1 MFKKY
6 FGDMGFWRIALKLA
20 FPVAMQNLLTSSFIL
35 IDTIMVGQLGDLS
48 LSAVGMAGQFG
59 WFLNMVIFGICSGAA
74 VFISQYWGAK
84 NTAGIRRTYGIA
96 VVSVC
101 LISALFFIIGLLF
114 PESVIKIFNREPDV
128 VEAGA
133 AYLRIA
139 CWSYIATGINMVFC
153 IVLRSTENV
162 KLPMYVSLVTTVLN
176 AFMDYG
182 LIFGAFGMPE
192 MGIRG
197 AALATVISAWA
208 GPALILAV
216 SAVQRNML
224 IAPLRELLGFNR
236 ESITQYYLKATPVI
250 INETLWGLGTL
261 LFSVIFA
268 NLGYQYYAAVTIFR
282 TFDNIAFVFFIG
294 LCNASSIMV
303 GKNVGAGHIRRAV
316 EDSRRFALFV
326 SLCSVLTG
334 VLIIIFRFQ
343 LASVFNLSG
352 SITPETLKLT
362 ASLLLIYGIEL
373 PMRNLPYILIVGTF
387 RPGGDTKIGMKLD
400 LLSLWLCSVP
410 LTTLAAFVLKLP
422 FIAVFAIMYIAE
434 DYLKVFLCVK
444 YYFTYNWLRTVTEK
458 GMNGLEEFYRDRRGS
473 SAKLVKS
480 TDA

>member
-35 IDTIMVGQLGDLS
+35 VDTIMVGQLGDLS

-59 WFLNMVIFGICSGAA
+59 WFLNMITFGMCSGAA

-84 NTAGIRRTYGIA
+84 DTAGIRRTYGIA

-101 LISALFFIIGLLF
+101 LISALFFVIGLLF
-114 PESVIKIFNREPDV
+114 PEGVVRIFNREPDV

-139 CWSYIATGINMVFC
+139 CWSYLATGVNMVFC

-208 GPALILAV
+208 GPVLILAI
-216 SAVQRNML
+216 SAIQRNML
-224 IAPLRELLGFNR
+224 ITPLKELFGFNKR
-236 ESITQYYLKATPVI
+236 SIAEYYEKATPVI

-303 GKNVGAGHIRRAV
+303 GKNVGAGHIKRAV
-316 EDSRRFALFV
+316 EDSRRFVLFV

-352 SITPETLKLT
+352 SITQETLKLT
-362 ASLLLIYGIEL
+362 ASLLLVYGIEL

-410 LTTLAAFVLKLP
+410 LTTLAAFVFKLP
-422 FIAVFAIMYIAE
+422 FIAVFAIMYAAE
-434 DYLKVFLCVK
+434 DYLKAILCVK
-444 YYFTYNWLRTVTEK
+444 YYFTYNWLRPVTDQGIK
-458 GMNGLEEFYRDRRGS
+458 GLEEFYESRRKKP
-473 SAKLVKS
+473 A
-480 TDA
+480 DQ

>member
-35 IDTIMVGQLGDLS
+35 VDTIMVGQLGDLS

-59 WFLNMVIFGICSGAA
+59 WFLNMITFGMCSGAA

-84 NTAGIRRTYGIA
+84 DTAGIRRTYGIA

-101 LISALFFIIGLLF
+101 LISALFFVIGLLF
-114 PESVIKIFNREPDV
+114 PEGVVRIFNREPDV

-139 CWSYIATGINMVFC
+139 CWSYLATGVNMVFC

-208 GPALILAV
+208 GPVLILSV
-216 SAVQRNML
+216 SAIQRNML
-224 IAPLRELLGFNR
+224 ISPIKELFGFNKR
-236 ESITQYYLKATPVI
+236 SIAEYYEKATPVI

-303 GKNVGAGHIRRAV
+303 GKNVGAGHIKRAV
-316 EDSRRFALFV
+316 EDSRRFVLFV

-362 ASLLLIYGIEL
+362 ASLLLVYGIEL

-387 RPGGDTKIGMKLD
+387 RPGGDTRIGMKLD

-410 LTTLAAFVLKLP
+410 LATLAAFVFKLP
-422 FIAVFAIMYIAE
+422 FIAVFAIMYAAE
-434 DYLKVFLCVK
+434 DYLKAILCVK
-444 YYFTYNWLRTVTEK
+444 YYFTYNWLRPVTDQGIK
-458 GMNGLEEFYRDRRGS
+458 GLEEFYESRRKKP
-473 SAKLVKS
+473 A
-480 TDA
+480 DQ

>member
-35 IDTIMVGQLGDLS
+35 VDTIMVGQLGDLS

-59 WFLNMVIFGICSGAA
+59 WFLNMITFGMCSGAA

-84 NTAGIRRTYGIA
+84 DTAGIRRTYGIA

-101 LISALFFIIGLLF
+101 LISALFFVIGLLF
-114 PESVIKIFNREPDV
+114 PEGVVRIFNREPDV

-139 CWSYIATGINMVFC
+139 CWSYLATGVNMVFC

-208 GPALILAV
+208 GPVLILAV
-216 SAVQRNML
+216 SAIQRNML
-224 IAPLRELLGFNR
+224 ITPLKELFGFNR
-236 ESITQYYLKATPVI
+236 RSIAQYYEKATPVI

-303 GKNVGAGHIRRAV
+303 GKNVGAGHIKRAV
-316 EDSRRFALFV
+316 EDSRRFVLFV

-352 SITPETLKLT
+352 SITQETLKLT
-362 ASLLLIYGIEL
+362 ASLLLVYGIEL

-410 LTTLAAFVLKLP
+410 LTTLAAFVFKLP

-434 DYLKVFLCVK
+434 DYLKVILCVK
-444 YYFTYNWLRTVTEK
+444 YYFTYNWLRPVTEQGIK
-458 GMNGLEEFYRDRRGS
+458 GLEEFYESRRQRQ
-473 SAKLVKS
+473 A
-480 TDA
+480 AQ

>member
-35 IDTIMVGQLGDLS
+35 VDTIMVGQLGDLS

-59 WFLNMVIFGICSGAA
+59 WFLNMITFGMCSGAA

-84 NTAGIRRTYGIA
+84 DTAGIRRTYGIA

-101 LISALFFIIGLLF
+101 LISALFFVIGLLF
-114 PESVIKIFNREPDV
+114 PEGVVRIFNREPDV

-139 CWSYIATGINMVFC
+139 CWSYLATGVNMVFC

-208 GPALILAV
+208 GPVLILAV
-216 SAVQRNML
+216 SAIQRNML
-224 IAPLRELLGFNR
+224 ISPIKELFGFNKR
-236 ESITQYYLKATPVI
+236 SIAEYYEKATPVI

-303 GKNVGAGHIRRAV
+303 GKNVGAGHIKRAV
-316 EDSRRFALFV
+316 EDSRRFVLFV

-352 SITPETLKLT
+352 SITQETLKLT
-362 ASLLLIYGIEL
+362 ASLLLVYGIEL

-410 LTTLAAFVLKLP
+410 LTTLAAFVFKLP
-422 FIAVFAIMYIAE
+422 FIAVFVIMYIAE

-444 YYFTYNWLRTVTEK
+444 YYFTYNWLRPVTDQGIK
-458 GMNGLEEFYRDRRGS
+458 GLEEFYESRRKKP
-473 SAKLVKS
+473 A
-480 TDA
+480 DH

>member
-35 IDTIMVGQLGDLS
+35 VDTIMVGQLGDLS

-59 WFLNMVIFGICSGAA
+59 WFLNMITFGMCSGAA

-84 NTAGIRRTYGIA
+84 DTAGIRRTYGIA

-101 LISALFFIIGLLF
+101 LISALFFVIGLLF
-114 PESVIKIFNREPDV
+114 PEGVVRIFNREPDV

-139 CWSYIATGINMVFC
+139 CWSYLATGVNMVFC

-208 GPALILAV
+208 GPVLILAV
-216 SAVQRNML
+216 SAIQRNML
-224 IAPLRELLGFNR
+224 ISPIKELFGFNKR
-236 ESITQYYLKATPVI
+236 SIAEYYEKATPVI

-282 TFDNIAFVFFIG
+282 TFENIAFVFFIG

-303 GKNVGAGHIRRAV
+303 GKNVGAGHIKRAV
-316 EDSRRFALFV
+316 EDSRRFVLFV

-334 VLIIIFRFQ
+334 VLIITFRFQ

-362 ASLLLIYGIEL
+362 ASLLLVYGIEL
-373 PMRNLPYILIVGTF
+373 PVRNLPYILIVGTF
-387 RPGGDTKIGMKLD
+387 RPGGDTRIGMKLD

-410 LTTLAAFVLKLP
+410 LTTLAAFVFKLP
-422 FIAVFAIMYIAE
+422 FIAVFAIMYAAE
-434 DYLKVFLCVK
+434 DYLKAILCVK
-444 YYFTYNWLRTVTEK
+444 YYFTYNWLRPVTDQGIK
-458 GMNGLEEFYRDRRGS
+458 GLEEFYESRRKKP
-473 SAKLVKS
+473 A
-480 TDA
+480 DH

>member
-35 IDTIMVGQLGDLS
+35 VDTIMVGQLGDLS

-59 WFLNMVIFGICSGAA
+59 WFLNMITFGMCSGAA

-84 NTAGIRRTYGIA
+84 DTAGIRRTYGIA

-101 LISALFFIIGLLF
+101 LISALFFVIGLLF
-114 PESVIKIFNREPDV
+114 PEGVVRIFNREPDV

-139 CWSYIATGINMVFC
+139 CWSYLATGVNMVFC

-208 GPALILAV
+208 GPVLILAV
-216 SAVQRNML
+216 SAIQRNML
-224 IAPLRELLGFNR
+224 ISPIKELFGFNKR
-236 ESITQYYLKATPVI
+236 SIAEYYEKATPVI

-282 TFDNIAFVFFIG
+282 TFENISFVFFIG
-294 LCNASSIMV
+294 LCSASSIMV
-303 GKNVGAGHIRRAV
+303 GKNVGAGHIKRAV
-316 EDSRRFALFV
+316 EDSRRFVLFV

-362 ASLLLIYGIEL
+362 ASLLLVYGIEL
-373 PMRNLPYILIVGTF
+373 PVRNLPYILIVGTF

-410 LTTLAAFVLKLP
+410 LTTLAAFVFKLP
-422 FIAVFAIMYIAE
+422 FIAVFAIMYAAE
-434 DYLKVFLCVK
+434 DYLKAILCVK
-444 YYFTYNWLRTVTEK
+444 YYFTYNWLRPVTDQGIK
-458 GMNGLEEFYRDRRGS
+458 GLEEFYESRRKKP
-473 SAKLVKS
+473 A
-480 TDA
+480 DH

>member
-6 FGDMGFWRIALKLA
+6 FGDMSFWRVALKLA

-35 IDTIMVGQLGDLS
+35 VDTIMVGQLGDLS

-59 WFLNMVIFGICSGAA
+59 WFLNMITFGMCSGAA

-84 NTAGIRRTYGIA
+84 DTAGIRRTYGIA

-101 LISALFFIIGLLF
+101 LISALFFVIGLLF
-114 PESVIKIFNREPDV
+114 PEGVVRIFNREPDV

-139 CWSYIATGINMVFC
+139 CWSYLATGVNMVFC

-208 GPALILAV
+208 GPVLILAV
-216 SAVQRNML
+216 SAIQRNML
-224 IAPLRELLGFNR
+224 ISPIKELFGFNKR
-236 ESITQYYLKATPVI
+236 SIAEYYEKATPVI

-282 TFDNIAFVFFIG
+282 TFENIAFVFFIG

-303 GKNVGAGHIRRAV
+303 GKNVGAGHIKRAV
-316 EDSRRFALFV
+316 EDSRRFVLFV

-362 ASLLLIYGIEL
+362 ASLLLVYGIEL
-373 PMRNLPYILIVGTF
+373 PVRNLPYILIVGTF
-387 RPGGDTKIGMKLD
+387 RPGGDTRIGMKLD

-410 LTTLAAFVLKLP
+410 LTTLAAFVFKLP

-434 DYLKVFLCVK
+434 DYLKVILCVK
-444 YYFTYNWLRTVTEK
+444 YYFTYNWLRPVTDQGIK
-458 GMNGLEEFYRDRRGS
+458 GLEEFYESRRKKP
-473 SAKLVKS
+473 A
-480 TDA
+480 DQ

>member
-6 FGDMGFWRIALKLA
+6 FGDMGFWRVALKLA

-35 IDTIMVGQLGDLS
+35 VDTIMVGQLGDLS

-59 WFLNMVIFGICSGAA
+59 WFLNMITFGMCSGAA

-84 NTAGIRRTYGIA
+84 DTAGIRRTYGIA

-101 LISALFFIIGLLF
+101 LISALFFVIGLLF
-114 PESVIKIFNREPDV
+114 PEGVVRIFNREPDV

-139 CWSYIATGINMVFC
+139 CWSYLATGVNMVFC

-208 GPALILAV
+208 GPVLILAV
-216 SAVQRNML
+216 SAIQRNML
-224 IAPLRELLGFNR
+224 ISPIKELFGFNKR
-236 ESITQYYLKATPVI
+236 SIAEYYEKATPVI

-282 TFDNIAFVFFIG
+282 TFENIAFVFFIG

-303 GKNVGAGHIRRAV
+303 GKNVGAGHIKRAV
-316 EDSRRFALFV
+316 EDSRRFVLFV

-362 ASLLLIYGIEL
+362 ASLLLVYGIEL
-373 PMRNLPYILIVGTF
+373 PVRNLPYILIVGTF
-387 RPGGDTKIGMKLD
+387 RPGGDTRIGMKLD

-410 LTTLAAFVLKLP
+410 LTTLAAFVFKLP

-434 DYLKVFLCVK
+434 DYLKVILCIK
-444 YYFTYNWLRTVTEK
+444 HYFTYSWLRPVTEQGIK
-458 GMNGLEEFYRDRRGS
+458 GLEEFYESRRQRQ
-473 SAKLVKS
+473 A
-480 TDA
+480 AQ

>member
-35 IDTIMVGQLGDLS
+35 VDTIMVGQLGDLP

-59 WFLNMVIFGICSGAA
+59 WFLNMITFGMCSGAA

-84 NTAGIRRTYGIA
+84 DTAGIRRTYGIA

-101 LISALFFIIGLLF
+101 LISALFFVIGLLF
-114 PESVIKIFNREPDV
+114 PEGVVRIFNREPDV

-139 CWSYIATGINMVFC
+139 CWSYLATGVNMVFC

-208 GPALILAV
+208 GPVLILAV
-216 SAVQRNML
+216 SAIQRNML
-224 IAPLRELLGFNR
+224 ITPLKELFGFNR
-236 ESITQYYLKATPVI
+236 RSIAQYYEKATPVI

-303 GKNVGAGHIRRAV
+303 GKNVGAGHIKRAV
-316 EDSRRFALFV
+316 EDSRRFVLFV

-352 SITPETLKLT
+352 SITQETLKLT
-362 ASLLLIYGIEL
+362 ASLLLVYGIEL
-373 PMRNLPYILIVGTF
+373 PVRNLPYILIVGTF

-410 LTTLAAFVLKLP
+410 LTTLAAFVFKLP

-434 DYLKVFLCVK
+434 DYLKVILCIK
-444 YYFTYNWLRTVTEK
+444 HYFTYSWLRPVTEQGIK
-458 GMNGLEEFYRDRRGS
+458 GLEEFYESRRQRQ
-473 SAKLVKS
+473 A
-480 TDA
+480 AQ

>member
-6 FGDMGFWRIALKLA
+6 FGDMGFWRVALKLA

-35 IDTIMVGQLGDLS
+35 VDTIMVGQLGDLS

-59 WFLNMVIFGICSGAA
+59 WFLNMITFGMCSGAA

-84 NTAGIRRTYGIA
+84 DTAGIRRTYGIA

-101 LISALFFIIGLLF
+101 LISALFFVIGLLF
-114 PESVIKIFNREPDV
+114 PEGVVRIFNREPDV

-139 CWSYIATGINMVFC
+139 CWSYLATGVNMVFC

-208 GPALILAV
+208 GPVLILAV
-216 SAVQRNML
+216 SAIQRNML
-224 IAPLRELLGFNR
+224 ISPIKELFGFNR
-236 ESITQYYLKATPVI
+236 LSIAQYYEKATPVI

-303 GKNVGAGHIRRAV
+303 GKNVGAGHIKRAV
-316 EDSRRFALFV
+316 EDSRRFVLFV

-352 SITPETLKLT
+352 SITQETLKLT
-362 ASLLLIYGIEL
+362 ASLLLVYGIEL

-410 LTTLAAFVLKLP
+410 LTTLAAFVFKLP

-434 DYLKVFLCVK
+434 DYLKAILCVK
-444 YYFTYNWLRTVTEK
+444 YYFTYNWLRPVTDQGIK
-458 GMNGLEEFYRDRRGS
+458 GLEEFYESRRKKP
-473 SAKLVKS
+473 A
-480 TDA
+480 DH

>member
-6 FGDMGFWRIALKLA
+6 FGDMGFWRVALKLA

-35 IDTIMVGQLGDLS
+35 VDTIMVGQLGDLS

-59 WFLNMVIFGICSGAA
+59 WFLNMITFGMCSGAA

-84 NTAGIRRTYGIA
+84 DTAGIRRTYGIA

-101 LISALFFIIGLLF
+101 LISALFFVIGLLF
-114 PESVIKIFNREPDV
+114 PEGVVRIFNREPDV

-139 CWSYIATGINMVFC
+139 CWSYLATGVNMVFC

-208 GPALILAV
+208 GPVLILAV
-216 SAVQRNML
+216 SAIQRNML
-224 IAPLRELLGFNR
+224 ISPIKELFGFNKR
-236 ESITQYYLKATPVI
+236 SIAEYYEKATPVI

-282 TFDNIAFVFFIG
+282 TFENIAFVFFIG

-303 GKNVGAGHIRRAV
+303 GKNVGAGHIKRAV
-316 EDSRRFALFV
+316 EDSRRFVLFV

-352 SITPETLKLT
+352 SITQETLKLT
-362 ASLLLIYGIEL
+362 ASLLLVYGIEL

-410 LTTLAAFVLKLP
+410 LTTLAAFVFKLP
-422 FIAVFAIMYIAE
+422 FIAVFAIMYAAE
-434 DYLKVFLCVK
+434 DYLKAILCVK
-444 YYFTYNWLRTVTEK
+444 YYFTYNWLRPVTDQGIK
-458 GMNGLEEFYRDRRGS
+458 GLEEFYESRRKKP
-473 SAKLVKS
+473 A
-480 TDA
+480 DQ

>member
-35 IDTIMVGQLGDLS
+35 VDTIMVGQLGDLS

-59 WFLNMVIFGICSGAA
+59 WFLNMITFGMCSGAA

-84 NTAGIRRTYGIA
+84 DTAGIRRTYGIA

-101 LISALFFIIGLLF
+101 LISALFFVIGLLF
-114 PESVIKIFNREPDV
+114 PEGVVRIFNREPDV

-139 CWSYIATGINMVFC
+139 CWSYLATGVNMVFC

-208 GPALILAV
+208 GPVLILAV
-216 SAVQRNML
+216 SAIQRNML
-224 IAPLRELLGFNR
+224 ISPIKELFGFNR
-236 ESITQYYLKATPVI
+236 RSIAEYYAKATPVI
-250 INETLWGLGTL
+250 INETLWGFGTL

-282 TFDNIAFVFFIG
+282 TFENIAFVFFIG

-303 GKNVGAGHIRRAV
+303 GKNVGAGHIKRAV
-316 EDSRRFALFV
+316 EDSRRFVLFV

-362 ASLLLIYGIEL
+362 ASLLLVYGIEL
-373 PMRNLPYILIVGTF
+373 PVRNLPYILIVGTF
-387 RPGGDTKIGMKLD
+387 RPGGDTRIGMKLD

-410 LTTLAAFVLKLP
+410 LTTLAAFVFKLP
-422 FIAVFAIMYIAE
+422 FIAVFAIMYAAE
-434 DYLKVFLCVK
+434 DYLKAILCVK
-444 YYFTYNWLRTVTEK
+444 YYFTYNWLRPVTDQGIK
-458 GMNGLEEFYRDRRGS
+458 GLEEFYESRRKKP
-473 SAKLVKS
+473 A
-480 TDA
+480 DH

>member
-1 MFKKY
+1 MLKKY
-6 FGDMGFWRIALKLA
+6 FGDMGFWRVALKLA

-35 IDTIMVGQLGDLS
+35 VDTIMVGQLGDLS

-59 WFLNMVIFGICSGAA
+59 WFLNMITFGMCSGAA

-84 NTAGIRRTYGIA
+84 DTAGIRRTYGIA

-101 LISALFFIIGLLF
+101 LISALFFVIGLLF
-114 PESVIKIFNREPDV
+114 PEGVVRIFNREPDV

-139 CWSYIATGINMVFC
+139 CWSYLATGVNMVFC

-208 GPALILAV
+208 GPVLILVV
-216 SAVQRNML
+216 SAIQRNML
-224 IAPLRELLGFNR
+224 ITPLKELFGFNR
-236 ESITQYYLKATPVI
+236 RSIAQYYEKATPVI

-303 GKNVGAGHIRRAV
+303 GKNVGAGHIKRAV
-316 EDSRRFALFV
+316 EDSRRFVLFV

-334 VLIIIFRFQ
+334 VMIIIFRFQ

-352 SITPETLKLT
+352 SITQETLKLT
-362 ASLLLIYGIEL
+362 ASLLLVYGIEL
-373 PMRNLPYILIVGTF
+373 PVRNLPYILIVGTF

-410 LTTLAAFVLKLP
+410 LTTLAAFVFKLP

-434 DYLKVFLCVK
+434 DYLKVILCIK
-444 YYFTYNWLRTVTEK
+444 HYFTYSWLRPVTEQGIK
-458 GMNGLEEFYRDRRGS
+458 GLEEFYESRRQRQ
-473 SAKLVKS
+473 A
-480 TDA
+480 AQ

>member
-35 IDTIMVGQLGDLS
+35 VDTIMVGQLGDLS
-48 LSAVGMAGQFG
+48 LSTVGMAGQFG
-59 WFLNMVIFGICSGAA
+59 WFLNMITFGMCSGAA

-84 NTAGIRRTYGIA
+84 DTTGIRRTYGIA

-101 LISALFFIIGLLF
+101 LISALFFVIGLLF
-114 PESVIKIFNREPDV
+114 PEGVVRIFNREPDV

-139 CWSYIATGINMVFC
+139 CWSYLATGVNMVFC

-208 GPALILAV
+208 GPVLILAV
-216 SAVQRNML
+216 SAIQRNML
-224 IAPLRELLGFNR
+224 ISPIKELFGFNKR
-236 ESITQYYLKATPVI
+236 SIAEYYEKATPVI

-282 TFDNIAFVFFIG
+282 TFENIAFVFFIG

-303 GKNVGAGHIRRAV
+303 GKNVGAGHIKRAV
-316 EDSRRFALFV
+316 EDSRRFVLFV

-352 SITPETLKLT
+352 SITPETLNLT
-362 ASLLLIYGIEL
+362 ASLLLVYGIEL
-373 PMRNLPYILIVGTF
+373 PVRNLPYILIVGTF
-387 RPGGDTKIGMKLD
+387 RPGGDTRIGMKLD

-410 LTTLAAFVLKLP
+410 LTTLAAFVFKLP
-422 FIAVFAIMYIAE
+422 FIAVFAIMYAAE
-434 DYLKVFLCVK
+434 DYLKAILCVK
-444 YYFTYNWLRTVTEK
+444 YYFTYNWLRPVTDQGIK
-458 GMNGLEEFYRDRRGS
+458 GLEEFYESRRKK
-473 SAKLVKS
+473 SA
-480 TDA
+480 DH

>member
-6 FGDMGFWRIALKLA
+6 FGDMGFWRVALKLA

-35 IDTIMVGQLGDLS
+35 VDTIMVGQLGDLS

-59 WFLNMVIFGICSGAA
+59 WFLNMITFGMCSGAA

-84 NTAGIRRTYGIA
+84 DTAGIRRTYGIA

-101 LISALFFIIGLLF
+101 LISALFFVIGLLF
-114 PESVIKIFNREPDV
+114 PEGVVRIFNREPDV

-139 CWSYIATGINMVFC
+139 CWSYLATGVNMVFC

-208 GPALILAV
+208 GPVLILAV
-216 SAVQRNML
+216 SAIQRNML
-224 IAPLRELLGFNR
+224 ITPLKELFGFNR
-236 ESITQYYLKATPVI
+236 RSIAQYYEKATPVI

-303 GKNVGAGHIRRAV
+303 GKNVGAGHIKRAV
-316 EDSRRFALFV
+316 EDSRRFVLFV

-352 SITPETLKLT
+352 SITQETLKLT
-362 ASLLLIYGIEL
+362 ASLLLVYGIEL

-410 LTTLAAFVLKLP
+410 LTTLAAFVFKLP

-434 DYLKVFLCVK
+434 DYLKVILCVK
-444 YYFTYNWLRTVTEK
+444 YYFTYNWLRPVTEQGIK
-458 GMNGLEEFYRDRRGS
+458 GLEEFYESRRKKP
-473 SAKLVKS
+473 A
-480 TDA
+480 DQ

>member
-35 IDTIMVGQLGDLS
+35 VDTIMVGQLGDLS

-59 WFLNMVIFGICSGAA
+59 WFLNMITFGMCSGAA

-84 NTAGIRRTYGIA
+84 DTAGIRRTYGIA

-101 LISALFFIIGLLF
+101 LISALFFVIGLLF
-114 PESVIKIFNREPDV
+114 PEGVVRIFNREPDV

-139 CWSYIATGINMVFC
+139 CWSYLATGVNMVFC

-208 GPALILAV
+208 GPVLILAV
-216 SAVQRNML
+216 SAIQRNML
-224 IAPLRELLGFNR
+224 ISPIKELFGFNKR
-236 ESITQYYLKATPVI
+236 SIAEYYAKATPVI
-250 INETLWGLGTL
+250 INETLWGFGTL

-282 TFDNIAFVFFIG
+282 TFENIAFVFFIG

-303 GKNVGAGHIRRAV
+303 GKNVGAGHIKRAV
-316 EDSRRFALFV
+316 EDSRRFVLFV

-362 ASLLLIYGIEL
+362 ASLLLVYGIEL
-373 PMRNLPYILIVGTF
+373 PVRNLPYILIVGTF

-410 LTTLAAFVLKLP
+410 LTTLAAFVFKLP
-422 FIAVFAIMYIAE
+422 FIAVFAIMYAAE
-434 DYLKVFLCVK
+434 DYLKAILCVR
-444 YYFTYNWLRTVTEK
+444 YYFTYNWLRPVTDQGIK
-458 GMNGLEEFYRDRRGS
+458 GLEEFYESRRKKP
-473 SAKLVKS
+473 A
-480 TDA
+480 DH

>member
-35 IDTIMVGQLGDLS
+35 VDTIMVGQLGDLS

-59 WFLNMVIFGICSGAA
+59 WFLNMITFGMCSGAA

-84 NTAGIRRTYGIA
+84 DTAGIRRTYGIA

-101 LISALFFIIGLLF
+101 LISALFFVIGLLF
-114 PESVIKIFNREPDV
+114 PESVVRIFNREPDV

-139 CWSYIATGINMVFC
+139 CWSYLATGVNMVFC

-208 GPALILAV
+208 GPVLILAV
-216 SAVQRNML
+216 SAIQRNML
-224 IAPLRELLGFNR
+224 ISPIKELFGFNKR
-236 ESITQYYLKATPVI
+236 SIAEYYEKATPVI

-303 GKNVGAGHIRRAV
+303 GKNVGAGHIKRAV
-316 EDSRRFALFV
+316 EDSRRFVLFV

-362 ASLLLIYGIEL
+362 ASLLLVYGIEL

-410 LTTLAAFVLKLP
+410 LTILAAFVFKLP

-434 DYLKVFLCVK
+434 DYLKVILCVK
-444 YYFTYNWLRTVTEK
+444 YYFTYNWLRPVTDQGIK
-458 GMNGLEEFYRDRRGS
+458 GLEEFYESRRKKP
-473 SAKLVKS
+473 A
-480 TDA
+480 DQ

>member
-35 IDTIMVGQLGDLS
+35 VDTIMVGQLGDLS

-59 WFLNMVIFGICSGAA
+59 WFLNMITFGMCSGAA

-84 NTAGIRRTYGIA
+84 DTAGIRRTYGIA

-101 LISALFFIIGLLF
+101 LISALFFVIGLLF
-114 PESVIKIFNREPDV
+114 PEGVVRIFNREPDV

-139 CWSYIATGINMVFC
+139 CWSYLATGVNMVFC

-208 GPALILAV
+208 GPVLILAV
-216 SAVQRNML
+216 SAIQRNKL
-224 IAPLRELLGFNR
+224 ISPIKELFGFNKR
-236 ESITQYYLKATPVI
+236 SIAEYYEKATPVI

-282 TFDNIAFVFFIG
+282 TFENIAFVFFIG
-294 LCNASSIMV
+294 LCSASSIMV
-303 GKNVGAGHIRRAV
+303 GKNVGAGHIKRAV
-316 EDSRRFALFV
+316 EDSRRFVLFV

-362 ASLLLIYGIEL
+362 ASLLLVYGIEL
-373 PMRNLPYILIVGTF
+373 PVRNLPYILIVGTF

-410 LTTLAAFVLKLP
+410 LTTLAAFVFKLP
-422 FIAVFAIMYIAE
+422 FIAVFAIMYAAE
-434 DYLKVFLCVK
+434 DYLKAILCVK
-444 YYFTYNWLRTVTEK
+444 YYFTYNWLRPVTDQGIK
-458 GMNGLEEFYRDRRGS
+458 GLEEFYESRRKKP
-473 SAKLVKS
+473 A
-480 TDA
+480 DH

>member
-35 IDTIMVGQLGDLS
+35 VDTIMVGQLGDLS

-59 WFLNMVIFGICSGAA
+59 WFLNMITFGMCSGAA

-84 NTAGIRRTYGIA
+84 DTAGIRRTYGIA

-101 LISALFFIIGLLF
+101 LISALFFVIGLLF
-114 PESVIKIFNREPDV
+114 PEGVVRIFNREPDV

-139 CWSYIATGINMVFC
+139 CWSYLATGVNMVFC

-208 GPALILAV
+208 GPVLILAV
-216 SAVQRNML
+216 SAIQRNML
-224 IAPLRELLGFNR
+224 ISPIKELFGFNR
-236 ESITQYYLKATPVI
+236 RSIAEYYEKATPVI

-282 TFDNIAFVFFIG
+282 TFENIAFVFFIG

-303 GKNVGAGHIRRAV
+303 GKNVGAGHIKRAV
-316 EDSRRFALFV
+316 EDSRRFVLFV

-362 ASLLLIYGIEL
+362 ASLLLVYGIEL
-373 PMRNLPYILIVGTF
+373 PVRNLPYILIVGTF
-387 RPGGDTKIGMKLD
+387 RPGGDTRIGMKLD

-410 LTTLAAFVLKLP
+410 LATLAAFVFKLP
-422 FIAVFAIMYIAE
+422 FIAVFAIMYAAE
-434 DYLKVFLCVK
+434 DYLKAILCVK
-444 YYFTYNWLRTVTEK
+444 YYFTYNWLRPVTDQGIK
-458 GMNGLEEFYRDRRGS
+458 GLEEFYESRRKKP
-473 SAKLVKS
+473 A
-480 TDA
+480 DQ

>member
-444 YYFTYNWLRTVTEK
+444 YYFTYNWLRPVTEQ

>member
-35 IDTIMVGQLGDLS
+35 VDTIMVGQLGDLS

-59 WFLNMVIFGICSGAA
+59 WFLNMITFGMCSGAA

-84 NTAGIRRTYGIA
+84 DTAGIRRTYGIA
-96 VVSVC
+96 IVSVC
-101 LISALFFIIGLLF
+101 LISALFFVIGLLF
-114 PESVIKIFNREPDV
+114 PEGVVRIFNREPDV

-139 CWSYIATGINMVFC
+139 CWSYLATGVNMVFC

-208 GPALILAV
+208 GPVLILAV
-216 SAVQRNML
+216 SAIQRNML
-224 IAPLRELLGFNR
+224 ISPIKELFGFNKR
-236 ESITQYYLKATPVI
+236 SIAEYYEKATPVI

-282 TFDNIAFVFFIG
+282 TFENIAFVFFIG
-294 LCNASSIMV
+294 L
-303 GKNVGAGHIRRAV
+303 
-316 EDSRRFALFV
+316 
-326 SLCSVLTG
+326 
-334 VLIIIFRFQ
+334 
-343 LASVFNLSG
+343 
-352 SITPETLKLT
+352 KLT
-362 ASLLLIYGIEL
+362 ASLLLVYGIEL
-373 PMRNLPYILIVGTF
+373 PVRNLPYILIVGTF
-387 RPGGDTKIGMKLD
+387 RPGGDTRIGMKLD

-410 LTTLAAFVLKLP
+410 LTTLAAFVFKLQ
-422 FIAVFAIMYIAE
+422 FIAVFAIMYAAE
-434 DYLKVFLCVK
+434 DYLKAILCVK
-444 YYFTYNWLRTVTEK
+444 YYFTYNWLHPVTEQDIK
-458 GMNGLEEFYRDRRGS
+458 GLEEFYESRRKKP
-473 SAKLVKS
+473 A
-480 TDA
+480 DQ

>member
-1 MFKKY
+1 MLKKY

-35 IDTIMVGQLGDLS
+35 VDTIMVGQLGDLS

-59 WFLNMVIFGICSGAA
+59 WFLNMITFGMCSGAA

-84 NTAGIRRTYGIA
+84 DTTGIRRTYGIA

-101 LISALFFIIGLLF
+101 LISALFFVIGLLF
-114 PESVIKIFNREPDV
+114 PEGVVRIFNREPDV

-139 CWSYIATGINMVFC
+139 CWSYLATGVNMVFC

-208 GPALILAV
+208 GPVLILAV
-216 SAVQRNML
+216 SAIQRNML
-224 IAPLRELLGFNR
+224 ISPIKELFGFNKR
-236 ESITQYYLKATPVI
+236 SIAEYYEKATPVI

-282 TFDNIAFVFFIG
+282 TFENIAFVFFIG

-303 GKNVGAGHIRRAV
+303 GKNVGAGHIKRAV
-316 EDSRRFALFV
+316 EDSRRFVLFV

-362 ASLLLIYGIEL
+362 ASLLLVYGIEL
-373 PMRNLPYILIVGTF
+373 PVRNLPYILIVGTF

-410 LTTLAAFVLKLP
+410 LTTLAAFVFKLP
-422 FIAVFAIMYIAE
+422 FIAVFAIMYAAE
-434 DYLKVFLCVK
+434 DYMKAILCVK
-444 YYFTYNWLRTVTEK
+444 YYFTYNWLRPVTDQGIK
-458 GMNGLEEFYRDRRGS
+458 GLEEFYESRRKKP
-473 SAKLVKS
+473 A
-480 TDA
+480 DQ

>member
-6 FGDMGFWRIALKLA
+6 FGDMGFWRVALKLA

-35 IDTIMVGQLGDLS
+35 VDTIMVGQLGDLS

-59 WFLNMVIFGICSGAA
+59 WFLNMITFGMCSGAA

-84 NTAGIRRTYGIA
+84 DTAGIRRTYGIA

-101 LISALFFIIGLLF
+101 LISALFFVIGLLF
-114 PESVIKIFNREPDV
+114 PEGVVRIFNREPDV

-139 CWSYIATGINMVFC
+139 CWSYLATGVNMVFC

-208 GPALILAV
+208 GPVLILAV
-216 SAVQRNML
+216 SAIQRNML
-224 IAPLRELLGFNR
+224 ISPIKELFGFNKR
-236 ESITQYYLKATPVI
+236 SIAEYYEKATPVI

-282 TFDNIAFVFFIG
+282 TFENISFVFFIG
-294 LCNASSIMV
+294 LCSASSIMV
-303 GKNVGAGHIRRAV
+303 GKNVGAGHIKRAV
-316 EDSRRFALFV
+316 EDSRRFVLFV

-352 SITPETLKLT
+352 SITQETLKLT
-362 ASLLLIYGIEL
+362 ASLLLVYGIEL

-410 LTTLAAFVLKLP
+410 LTTLAAFVFKLP

-434 DYLKVFLCVK
+434 DYLKAILCVK
-444 YYFTYNWLRTVTEK
+444 YYFTYNWLRPVTDQGIK
-458 GMNGLEEFYRDRRGS
+458 GLEEFYESRRKKP
-473 SAKLVKS
+473 A
-480 TDA
+480 DH

>member
-35 IDTIMVGQLGDLS
+35 VDTIMVGQLGDLS

-59 WFLNMVIFGICSGAA
+59 WFLNMITFGMCSGAA

-84 NTAGIRRTYGIA
+84 DTTGIRRTYGIA

-101 LISALFFIIGLLF
+101 LISALFFVIGLLF
-114 PESVIKIFNREPDV
+114 PEGVVRIFNREPDV

-139 CWSYIATGINMVFC
+139 CWSYLATGVNMVFC

-208 GPALILAV
+208 GPVLILAV
-216 SAVQRNML
+216 SAIQRNML
-224 IAPLRELLGFNR
+224 ISPIKELFGFNR
-236 ESITQYYLKATPVI
+236 RSIAQYYEKATPVI

-303 GKNVGAGHIRRAV
+303 GKNVGAGHIKRAV
-316 EDSRRFALFV
+316 EDSRRFVLFV

-362 ASLLLIYGIEL
+362 ASLLLVYGIEL

-410 LTTLAAFVLKLP
+410 LTTLAAFVFKLP

-434 DYLKVFLCVK
+434 DYLKVILCVK
-444 YYFTYNWLRTVTEK
+444 YYFTYNWLRPVTDQGIK
-458 GMNGLEEFYRDRRGS
+458 GLEEFYESRRKKP
-473 SAKLVKS
+473 A
-480 TDA
+480 AQ

>member
-35 IDTIMVGQLGDLS
+35 VDTIMVGQLGDLS

-59 WFLNMVIFGICSGAA
+59 WFLNMITFGMCSGAA

-84 NTAGIRRTYGIA
+84 DTAGIRRTYGIA

-101 LISALFFIIGLLF
+101 LISALFFVIGLLF
-114 PESVIKIFNREPDV
+114 PEGVVRIFNREPDV

-139 CWSYIATGINMVFC
+139 CWSYLATGVNMVFC

-208 GPALILAV
+208 GPVLILAV
-216 SAVQRNML
+216 SAIQRNML
-224 IAPLRELLGFNR
+224 ISPIKELFGFNKR
-236 ESITQYYLKATPVI
+236 SIAEYYEKATPVI

-282 TFDNIAFVFFIG
+282 TFENISFVFFIG
-294 LCNASSIMV
+294 LCSASSIMV
-303 GKNVGAGHIRRAV
+303 GKNVGAGHIKRAV
-316 EDSRRFALFV
+316 EDSRRFVLFV

-362 ASLLLIYGIEL
+362 ASLLLVYGIEL
-373 PMRNLPYILIVGTF
+373 PVRNLPYILIVGTF
-387 RPGGDTKIGMKLD
+387 RPGGDTRIGMKLD

-410 LTTLAAFVLKLP
+410 LTTLAAFVFKLP
-422 FIAVFAIMYIAE
+422 FIAVFAIMYAAE
-434 DYLKVFLCVK
+434 DYLKAILCVK
-444 YYFTYNWLRTVTEK
+444 YYFTYNWLRPVTEQGIK
-458 GMNGLEEFYRDRRGS
+458 GLEEFYESRRKKP
-473 SAKLVKS
+473 A
-480 TDA
+480 DH

>member
-35 IDTIMVGQLGDLS
+35 VDTIMVGQLGDLS

-59 WFLNMVIFGICSGAA
+59 WFLNMITFGMCSGAA

-84 NTAGIRRTYGIA
+84 DTAGIRRTYGIA

-101 LISALFFIIGLLF
+101 LISALFFVIGLLF
-114 PESVIKIFNREPDV
+114 PEGVVRIFNREPDV

-139 CWSYIATGINMVFC
+139 CWSYLATGVNMVFC

-208 GPALILAV
+208 GPVLILAI
-216 SAVQRNML
+216 SAIQRNML
-224 IAPLRELLGFNR
+224 ISPIKELFGFNKR
-236 ESITQYYLKATPVI
+236 SIAEYYAKATPVI
-250 INETLWGLGTL
+250 INETLWGFGTL

-282 TFDNIAFVFFIG
+282 TFENIAFVFFIG

-303 GKNVGAGHIRRAV
+303 GKNVGAGHIKRAV
-316 EDSRRFALFV
+316 EDSRRFVLFV

-362 ASLLLIYGIEL
+362 ASLLLVYGIEL
-373 PMRNLPYILIVGTF
+373 PVRNLPYILIVGTF
-387 RPGGDTKIGMKLD
+387 RPGGDTRIGMKLD

-410 LTTLAAFVLKLP
+410 LTTLAAFVFKLP
-422 FIAVFAIMYIAE
+422 FIAVFAIMYAAE
-434 DYLKVFLCVK
+434 DYLKAILCVK
-444 YYFTYNWLRTVTEK
+444 YYFTYNWLRPVTDQGIK
-458 GMNGLEEFYRDRRGS
+458 GLEEFYESRRKKP
-473 SAKLVKS
+473 A
-480 TDA
+480 DQ

>member
-35 IDTIMVGQLGDLS
+35 VDTIMVGQLGDLS

-59 WFLNMVIFGICSGAA
+59 WFLNMITFGMCSGAA

-84 NTAGIRRTYGIA
+84 DTAGIRRTYGIA

-101 LISALFFIIGLLF
+101 LISALFFVIGLLF
-114 PESVIKIFNREPDV
+114 PEGVVRIFNREPDV

-139 CWSYIATGINMVFC
+139 CWSYLATGVNMVFC

-208 GPALILAV
+208 GPVLILAV
-216 SAVQRNML
+216 SAIQRNML
-224 IAPLRELLGFNR
+224 ISPIKELFGFNKR
-236 ESITQYYLKATPVI
+236 SIAEYYEKATPVI

-303 GKNVGAGHIRRAV
+303 GKNVGAGHIKRAV
-316 EDSRRFALFV
+316 EDSRRFVLFV

-352 SITPETLKLT
+352 SITQETLKLT
-362 ASLLLIYGIEL
+362 ASLLLVYGIEL

-410 LTTLAAFVLKLP
+410 LTTLAAFVFKLP

-434 DYLKVFLCVK
+434 DYLKAILCVK
-444 YYFTYNWLRTVTEK
+444 YYFTYNWLRPVTDQGIK
-458 GMNGLEEFYRDRRGS
+458 GLEEFYESRRKKP
-473 SAKLVKS
+473 A
-480 TDA
+480 DH

>member
-35 IDTIMVGQLGDLS
+35 VDTIMVGQLGDLS

-59 WFLNMVIFGICSGAA
+59 WFLNMITFGMCSGAA

-84 NTAGIRRTYGIA
+84 DTAGIRRTYGIA

-101 LISALFFIIGLLF
+101 LISALFFVIGLLF
-114 PESVIKIFNREPDV
+114 PEGVVRIFNREPDV

-139 CWSYIATGINMVFC
+139 CWSYLATGVNMVFC

-208 GPALILAV
+208 GPVLILAV
-216 SAVQRNML
+216 SAIQRNML
-224 IAPLRELLGFNR
+224 ISPIKELFGFNKR
-236 ESITQYYLKATPVI
+236 SIAEYYEKATPVI

-282 TFDNIAFVFFIG
+282 TFENISFVFFIG
-294 LCNASSIMV
+294 LCSASSIMV
-303 GKNVGAGHIRRAV
+303 GKNVGAGHIKRAV
-316 EDSRRFALFV
+316 EDSRRFVLFV

-362 ASLLLIYGIEL
+362 ASLLLVYGIEL

-387 RPGGDTKIGMKLD
+387 RPGGDTRIGMKLD

-410 LTTLAAFVLKLP
+410 LTTLAAFVFKLP
-422 FIAVFAIMYIAE
+422 FIAVFAIMYAAE
-434 DYLKVFLCVK
+434 DYLKAILCVK
-444 YYFTYNWLRTVTEK
+444 YYFTYNWLRPVTEQGIK
-458 GMNGLEEFYRDRRGS
+458 GLEEFYESRRKKP
-473 SAKLVKS
+473 A
-480 TDA
+480 DH

>member
-35 IDTIMVGQLGDLS
+35 VDTIMVGQLGDLS

-59 WFLNMVIFGICSGAA
+59 WFLNMITFGMCSGAA

-84 NTAGIRRTYGIA
+84 DTAGIRRTYGIA

-101 LISALFFIIGLLF
+101 LISALFFVIGLLF
-114 PESVIKIFNREPDV
+114 PEGVVRIFNREPDV

-139 CWSYIATGINMVFC
+139 CWSYLATGVNMVFC

-208 GPALILAV
+208 GPVLILAV
-216 SAVQRNML
+216 SAIQRNML
-224 IAPLRELLGFNR
+224 ITPLKELFGFNR
-236 ESITQYYLKATPVI
+236 RSIAQYYEKATPVI

-282 TFDNIAFVFFIG
+282 TFENIAFVFFIG

-303 GKNVGAGHIRRAV
+303 GKNVGAGHIKRAV
-316 EDSRRFALFV
+316 EDSRRFVLFV

-362 ASLLLIYGIEL
+362 ASLLLVYGIEL
-373 PMRNLPYILIVGTF
+373 PVRNLPYILIVGTF

-410 LTTLAAFVLKLP
+410 LTTLAAFVFKLP

-434 DYLKVFLCVK
+434 DYLKVILCVK
-444 YYFTYNWLRTVTEK
+444 YYFTYNWLRPVTDQGIK
-458 GMNGLEEFYRDRRGS
+458 GLEKFYESRRKKP
-473 SAKLVKS
+473 A
-480 TDA
+480 DQ

>member
-6 FGDMGFWRIALKLA
+6 FGDIGFWRVALKLA

-35 IDTIMVGQLGDLS
+35 VDTIMVGQLGDLS

-59 WFLNMVIFGICSGAA
+59 WFLNMITFGMCSGAA

-84 NTAGIRRTYGIA
+84 DTAGIRRTYGIA

-101 LISALFFIIGLLF
+101 LISALFFVIGLLF
-114 PESVIKIFNREPDV
+114 PEGVVRIFNREPDV

-139 CWSYIATGINMVFC
+139 CWSYLATGVNMVFC

-208 GPALILAV
+208 GPVLILAV
-216 SAVQRNML
+216 SAIHRNML
-224 IAPLRELLGFNR
+224 ISPIKELFGFNKR
-236 ESITQYYLKATPVI
+236 SIAEYYAKATPVI
-250 INETLWGLGTL
+250 INETLWGFGTL

-282 TFDNIAFVFFIG
+282 TFENIAFVFFIG

-303 GKNVGAGHIRRAV
+303 GKNVGAGHIKRAV
-316 EDSRRFALFV
+316 EDSRRFVLFV

-362 ASLLLIYGIEL
+362 ASLLLVYGIEL
-373 PMRNLPYILIVGTF
+373 PVRNLPYILIVGTF
-387 RPGGDTKIGMKLD
+387 RPGGDTRIGMKLD

-410 LTTLAAFVLKLP
+410 LTTLAAFVFKLP
-422 FIAVFAIMYIAE
+422 FIAVFAIMYAAE
-434 DYLKVFLCVK
+434 DYLKAILCVK
-444 YYFTYNWLRTVTEK
+444 YYFTYNWLRPVTDQGIK
-458 GMNGLEEFYRDRRGS
+458 GLEEFYESRRKKP
-473 SAKLVKS
+473 A
-480 TDA
+480 DQ

>member
-35 IDTIMVGQLGDLS
+35 VDTIMVGQLGDLS

-59 WFLNMVIFGICSGAA
+59 WFLNMITFGMCSGAA

-84 NTAGIRRTYGIA
+84 DTAGIRRTYGIA

-101 LISALFFIIGLLF
+101 LISALFFVIGLLF
-114 PESVIKIFNREPDV
+114 PEGVVRIFNREPDV

-139 CWSYIATGINMVFC
+139 CWSYLATGVNMVFC

-208 GPALILAV
+208 GPVLILAV
-216 SAVQRNML
+216 SAIQRNML
-224 IAPLRELLGFNR
+224 ISPIKELFGFNKR
-236 ESITQYYLKATPVI
+236 SIAEYYAKATPVI
-250 INETLWGLGTL
+250 INETLWGFGTL

-282 TFDNIAFVFFIG
+282 TFENIAFVFFIG

-303 GKNVGAGHIRRAV
+303 GKNVGAGHIKRAV
-316 EDSRRFALFV
+316 EDSRRFVLFV

-362 ASLLLIYGIEL
+362 ASLLLVYGIEL
-373 PMRNLPYILIVGTF
+373 PVRNLPYILIVGTF

-410 LTTLAAFVLKLP
+410 LTTLAAFVFKLP
-422 FIAVFAIMYIAE
+422 FIAVFAIMYAAE
-434 DYLKVFLCVK
+434 DYLKAILCVK
-444 YYFTYNWLRTVTEK
+444 YYFTYNWLRPVTDQGIK
-458 GMNGLEEFYRDRRGS
+458 GLEEFYESRRKKP
-473 SAKLVKS
+473 A
-480 TDA
+480 DQ

>member
-35 IDTIMVGQLGDLS
+35 VDTIMVGQLGDLS

-59 WFLNMVIFGICSGAA
+59 WFLNMITFGMCSGAA

-84 NTAGIRRTYGIA
+84 DTAGIRRTYGIA

-101 LISALFFIIGLLF
+101 LISALFFVIGLLF
-114 PESVIKIFNREPDV
+114 PEGVVRIFNREPDV

-139 CWSYIATGINMVFC
+139 CWSYLATGVNMVFC

-208 GPALILAV
+208 GPVLILAI
-216 SAVQRNML
+216 SAIQRNML
-224 IAPLRELLGFNR
+224 ISPIKELFGFNKR
-236 ESITQYYLKATPVI
+236 SIAEYYEKATPVI

-294 LCNASSIMV
+294 LCSASSIMV
-303 GKNVGAGHIRRAV
+303 GKNVGAGHIKRAV
-316 EDSRRFALFV
+316 EDSRRFVLFV

-352 SITPETLKLT
+352 SITQETLKLT
-362 ASLLLIYGIEL
+362 ASLLLVYGIEL

-410 LTTLAAFVLKLP
+410 LTTLAAFVFKLP

-434 DYLKVFLCVK
+434 DYLKVILCVK
-444 YYFTYNWLRTVTEK
+444 YYFTYNWLRPVTEQGIK
-458 GMNGLEEFYRDRRGS
+458 GLEEFYESRRK
-473 SAKLVKS
+473 KLA
-480 TDA
+480 DH

>member
-6 FGDMGFWRIALKLA
+6 FGDMGFWRVALKLA

-35 IDTIMVGQLGDLS
+35 VDTIMVGQLGDLS

-59 WFLNMVIFGICSGAA
+59 WFLNMITFGMCSGAA

-84 NTAGIRRTYGIA
+84 DTAGIRRTYGIA

-101 LISALFFIIGLLF
+101 LISALFFVIGLLF
-114 PESVIKIFNREPDV
+114 PEGVVRIFNREPDV

-139 CWSYIATGINMVFC
+139 CWSYLATGVNMVFC

-208 GPALILAV
+208 GPVLILAV
-216 SAVQRNML
+216 SAIHRNML
-224 IAPLRELLGFNR
+224 ISPIKELFGFNKR
-236 ESITQYYLKATPVI
+236 SIAEYYAKATPVI
-250 INETLWGLGTL
+250 INETLWGFGTL

-282 TFDNIAFVFFIG
+282 TFENIAFVFFIG

-303 GKNVGAGHIRRAV
+303 GKNVGAGHIKRAV
-316 EDSRRFALFV
+316 EDSRRFVLFV

-362 ASLLLIYGIEL
+362 ASLLLVYGIEL

-387 RPGGDTKIGMKLD
+387 RPGGDTRIGMKLD

-410 LTTLAAFVLKLP
+410 LTTLAAFVFKLP
-422 FIAVFAIMYIAE
+422 FIAVFAIMYAAE
-434 DYLKVFLCVK
+434 DYLKAILCVK
-444 YYFTYNWLRTVTEK
+444 YYFTYNWLRPVTDQGIK
-458 GMNGLEEFYRDRRGS
+458 GLEEFYESRRKKP
-473 SAKLVKS
+473 A
-480 TDA
+480 DQ

>member
-35 IDTIMVGQLGDLS
+35 VDTIMVGQLGDLS

-59 WFLNMVIFGICSGAA
+59 WFLNMITFGMCSGAA

-84 NTAGIRRTYGIA
+84 DTAGIRRTYGIA

-101 LISALFFIIGLLF
+101 LISALFFVIGLLF
-114 PESVIKIFNREPDV
+114 PEGVVRIFNREPDV

-139 CWSYIATGINMVFC
+139 CWSYLATGVNMVFC

-208 GPALILAV
+208 GPVLILAV
-216 SAVQRNML
+216 SAIQRNML
-224 IAPLRELLGFNR
+224 ISPIKELFGFNKR
-236 ESITQYYLKATPVI
+236 SIAEYYAKATPVI
-250 INETLWGLGTL
+250 INETLWGFGTL

-282 TFDNIAFVFFIG
+282 TFENIAFVFFIG

-303 GKNVGAGHIRRAV
+303 GKNVGAGHIKRAV
-316 EDSRRFALFV
+316 EDSRRFVLFV

-362 ASLLLIYGIEL
+362 ASLLLVYGIEL
-373 PMRNLPYILIVGTF
+373 PVRNLPYILIVGTF

-410 LTTLAAFVLKLP
+410 LTTLAAFVFKLP
-422 FIAVFAIMYIAE
+422 FIAVFAIMYAAE
-434 DYLKVFLCVK
+434 DYLKAILCVK
-444 YYFTYNWLRTVTEK
+444 YYFTYNWLRPVTEQGIK
-458 GMNGLEEFYRDRRGS
+458 GLEEFYESRRKKP
-473 SAKLVKS
+473 A
-480 TDA
+480 DH

>member
-6 FGDMGFWRIALKLA
+6 FGDMGFWRVALKLA

-35 IDTIMVGQLGDLS
+35 VDTIMVGQLGDLS

-59 WFLNMVIFGICSGAA
+59 WFLNMITFGMCSGAA

-84 NTAGIRRTYGIA
+84 DTAGIRRTYGIA

-101 LISALFFIIGLLF
+101 LISALFFVIGLLF
-114 PESVIKIFNREPDV
+114 PEGVVRIFNREPDV

-139 CWSYIATGINMVFC
+139 CWSYLATGVNMVFC

-208 GPALILAV
+208 GPVLILAV
-216 SAVQRNML
+216 SAIQRNML
-224 IAPLRELLGFNR
+224 ISPIKELFGFNKR
-236 ESITQYYLKATPVI
+236 SIAEYYEKATPVI

-303 GKNVGAGHIRRAV
+303 GKNVGAGHIKRAV
-316 EDSRRFALFV
+316 EDSRRFVLFV

-352 SITPETLKLT
+352 SITQETLKLT
-362 ASLLLIYGIEL
+362 ASLLLVYGIEL
-373 PMRNLPYILIVGTF
+373 PVRNLPYILIVGTF

-410 LTTLAAFVLKLP
+410 LTTLAAFVFKLP
-422 FIAVFAIMYIAE
+422 FIAVFAIMYAAE
-434 DYLKVFLCVK
+434 DYLKAILCVK
-444 YYFTYNWLRTVTEK
+444 YYFTYNWLRPVTDQGIK
-458 GMNGLEEFYRDRRGS
+458 GLEEFYESRRKKP
-473 SAKLVKS
+473 A
-480 TDA
+480 DQ

>member
-35 IDTIMVGQLGDLS
+35 VDTIMVGQLGDLS

-59 WFLNMVIFGICSGAA
+59 WFLNMITFGMCSGAA

-84 NTAGIRRTYGIA
+84 DTAGIRRTYGIA

-101 LISALFFIIGLLF
+101 LISALFFVIGLLF
-114 PESVIKIFNREPDV
+114 PEGVVRIFNREPDV

-139 CWSYIATGINMVFC
+139 CWSYLATGVNMVFC

-208 GPALILAV
+208 GPVLILAV
-216 SAVQRNML
+216 SAIQRNML
-224 IAPLRELLGFNR
+224 ITPLKELFGFNR
-236 ESITQYYLKATPVI
+236 RSIAQYYEKATPVI

-303 GKNVGAGHIRRAV
+303 GKNVGAGHIKRAV
-316 EDSRRFALFV
+316 EDSRRFVLFV

-334 VLIIIFRFQ
+334 VLIIIIFRFQ

-362 ASLLLIYGIEL
+362 ASLLLVYGIEL
-373 PMRNLPYILIVGTF
+373 PVRNLPYILIVGTF

-410 LTTLAAFVLKLP
+410 LTTLAAFVFKLP
-422 FIAVFAIMYIAE
+422 FIAVFAIMYAAE
-434 DYLKVFLCVK
+434 DYLKAILCVK
-444 YYFTYNWLRTVTEK
+444 YYFTYNWLRPVTDQGIK
-458 GMNGLEEFYRDRRGS
+458 GLEEFYESRRKKP
-473 SAKLVKS
+473 A
-480 TDA
+480 DQ

>member
-1 MFKKY
+1 MLKKY

-35 IDTIMVGQLGDLS
+35 VDTIMVGQLGDLS

-59 WFLNMVIFGICSGAA
+59 WFLNMITFGMCSGAA
-74 VFISQYWGAK
+74 VFISQYWGVK
-84 NTAGIRRTYGIA
+84 DTAGIRRTYGIA

-101 LISALFFIIGLLF
+101 LISALFFVIGLLF
-114 PESVIKIFNREPDV
+114 PEGVVRIFNREPDV

-139 CWSYIATGINMVFC
+139 CWSYLATGVNMVFC

-208 GPALILAV
+208 GPVLILAV
-216 SAVQRNML
+216 SAIQRNML
-224 IAPLRELLGFNR
+224 ISPIKELFGFNKR
-236 ESITQYYLKATPVI
+236 SIAEYYEKATPVI

-282 TFDNIAFVFFIG
+282 TFENIAFVFFIG
-294 LCNASSIMV
+294 LCSASSIMV
-303 GKNVGAGHIRRAV
+303 GKNVGAGHIKRAV
-316 EDSRRFALFV
+316 EDSRRFVLFV

-362 ASLLLIYGIEL
+362 ASLLLVYGIEL
-373 PMRNLPYILIVGTF
+373 PVRNLPYILIVGTF

-410 LTTLAAFVLKLP
+410 LTTLAAFVFKLP
-422 FIAVFAIMYIAE
+422 FIAVFAIMYAAE
-434 DYLKVFLCVK
+434 DYLKAILCVK
-444 YYFTYNWLRTVTEK
+444 YYFTYNWLRPVTDQGIK
-458 GMNGLEEFYRDRRGS
+458 GLEEFYESRRKKP
-473 SAKLVKS
+473 A
-480 TDA
+480 DH

>member
-6 FGDMGFWRIALKLA
+6 FGDMGFWRAALKLA

-35 IDTIMVGQLGDLS
+35 VDTIMVGQLGDLS

-59 WFLNMVIFGICSGAA
+59 WFLNMITFGMCSGAA

-84 NTAGIRRTYGIA
+84 DTAGIRRTYGIA

-101 LISALFFIIGLLF
+101 LISALFFVIGLLF
-114 PESVIKIFNREPDV
+114 PEGVVRIFNREPDV

-139 CWSYIATGINMVFC
+139 CWSYLATGVNMVFC

-208 GPALILAV
+208 GPVLILAV
-216 SAVQRNML
+216 SAIQRNML
-224 IAPLRELLGFNR
+224 ISPIKELFGFNKR
-236 ESITQYYLKATPVI
+236 SIAEYYEKATPVI

-282 TFDNIAFVFFIG
+282 TFENIAFVFFIG

-303 GKNVGAGHIRRAV
+303 GKNVGAGHIKRAV
-316 EDSRRFALFV
+316 EDSRRFVLFV

-352 SITPETLKLT
+352 SITQETLKLT
-362 ASLLLIYGIEL
+362 ASLLLVYGIEL

-387 RPGGDTKIGMKLD
+387 RPGGDTRIGMKLD

-410 LTTLAAFVLKLP
+410 LTTLAAFVFKLP
-422 FIAVFAIMYIAE
+422 FIAVFAIMYAAE
-434 DYLKVFLCVK
+434 DYLKAILCVK
-444 YYFTYNWLRTVTEK
+444 YYFTYNWLRPVTDQGIK
-458 GMNGLEEFYRDRRGS
+458 GLEEFYESRRKKP
-473 SAKLVKS
+473 A
-480 TDA
+480 DH